1 MLSMRIGSLSAKTA
15 SSARLF
21 SISSARYN
29 NPLPS
34 TPEMKS
40 DKSWI
45 QSSEETNSK
54 ADIARDV
61 VGLARSIQES
71 TQPPLEINSQFTRR
85 FTFGESYDPF
95 DFSNNK
101 LDMERKQHFAKNK
114 KVTDPFERTG
124 INPRTLYLMP
134 EILSRFLTSTGQ
146 ILPRSITGCSA
157 QNQKH
162 LSDAIRTARCCGLLS
177 ATHKHSRYLPSRN
190 L

>member
-1 MLSMRIGSLSAKTA
+1 MLSSSRGLRVVSSRAAGSVRTFAVSAVRTN
-15 SSARLF
+15 S
-21 SISSARYN
+21 
-29 NPLPS
+29 PLPS

-40 DKSWI
+40 EKSWVNN
-45 QSSEETNSK
+45 EENT
-54 ADIARDV
+54 ITRDV

-71 TQPPLEINSQFTRR
+71 TQPPLDISSQFTRR
-85 FTFGESYDPF
+85 FTFGENYDPF

-101 LDMERKQHFAKNK
+101 LDMEKKHNYARNKQIA
-114 KVTDPFERTG
+114 DPFETTG
-124 INPRTLYLMP
+124 INPSTLYLMP

-157 QNQKH
+157 KNQKL